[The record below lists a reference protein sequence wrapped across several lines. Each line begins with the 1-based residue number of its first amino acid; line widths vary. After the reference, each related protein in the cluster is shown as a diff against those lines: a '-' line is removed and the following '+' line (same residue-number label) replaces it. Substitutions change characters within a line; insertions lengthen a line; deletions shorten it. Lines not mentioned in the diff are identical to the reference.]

1 MWGLALVAKPLAKQG
16 RHFSFISPCDD
27 PMSLLALMLST
38 NARRQG
44 VFIVDMLCFYLG
56 IYTWYLMEPIPVR
69 TNIEQVTKA
78 VLILVEKE
86 YKNHA
91 WDRAKKMMNN
101 VDQFKNRQAGNS
113 HCVATVAPASL

>member
-1 MWGLALVAKPLAKQG
+1 
-16 RHFSFISPCDD
+16 
-27 PMSLLALMLST
+27 
-38 NARRQG
+38 
-44 VFIVDMLCFYLG
+44 
-56 IYTWYLMEPIPVR
+56 MEPISAR
-69 TNIEQVTKA
+69 TNVEQVTKA

-113 HCVATVAPASL
+113 YRMATASPPHLSRGRNMHVRTVTHGAILSLPGK